1 MASLPTDETLSFVAL
16 APDERVL
23 AFTLNEVH
31 ESPVPASSSV
41 DTERTGEPLSV
52 ESSSAPTSEVV
63 TACTCDD
70 AAMDKVARTARG
82 TSNISTCDTVG
93 VISNG
98 ANTQGRMPQIESMS
112 NTGTLLPGVV
122 QTSPDDTS
130 ERAREATIENGGQ
143 SDTSSSTQNASHPP
157 VTLLP
162 VFAYL
167 EHVDQLYFD
176 QVCNA
181 ILLAAF
187 SYC

>member
-1 MASLPTDETLSFVAL
+1 MASLPTDEALSFVAL

-52 ESSSAPTSEVV
+52 ES
-63 TACTCDD
+63 ACTCDD

-112 NTGTLLPGVV
+112 NTGTIV